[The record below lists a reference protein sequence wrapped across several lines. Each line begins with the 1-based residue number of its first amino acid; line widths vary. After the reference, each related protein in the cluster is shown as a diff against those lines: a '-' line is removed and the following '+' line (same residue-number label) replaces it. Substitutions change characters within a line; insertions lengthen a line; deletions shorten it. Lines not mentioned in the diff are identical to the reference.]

1 MTAVAGGT
9 APPRVSTR
17 AARRDGRWA
26 LLFLGPWIVGTL
38 VLTAGPMIASLVLSF
53 TDYNLLSAP
62 DFVGFDN
69 FTRMFTTD
77 PLWWKSLVVTATY
90 VIVSVPLQLAFALLV
105 ALLLNKSVW
114 GVGLFRSVYYVP
126 SLVGASVAIAI
137 LWRQVFG
144 SDGLF
149 NQALGLLGI
158 ESSTSWIGDPDTA
171 LWTLVLLRVWEFGS
185 PMVIFLAGL
194 RQVPQELYEAA
205 SLDGA
210 GRVRQFGTITV
221 PMLTPVIF
229 FNLVLQIIAAFQVF
243 GSAYI
248 IGGNG
253 GGPANSM
260 LVYTV
265 YLYQTAFRSFEM
277 GYAAAMAWV
286 LLLIIAAITAVNF
299 WAGRY
304 WINYGDE

>member
-1 MTAVAGGT
+1 MTAAIGRA
-9 APPRVSTR
+9 APPKVSPRVGHG
-17 AARRDGRWA
+17 DGRWA
-26 LLFLGPWIVGTL
+26 LVFLAPWIAGTL
-38 VLTAGPMIASLVLSF
+38 LLTAGPMLASLVLSF

-62 DFVGFDN
+62 DYVGLDN
-69 FTRMFTTD
+69 FTRMFTAD
-77 PLWWKSLVVTATY
+77 PLWWKSLTVTTLYVV
-90 VIVSVPLQLAFALLV
+90 VSVPLQLAFALLV
-105 ALLLNKSVW
+105 AMLLNKSVW

-149 NQALGLLGI
+149 NQALGIVGI

-194 RQVPQELYEAA
+194 RQIPQELYEAA

-210 GRVRQFGTITV
+210 GRVRQFKTITA
-221 PMLTPVIF
+221 PLLTPVIF

-253 GGPANSM
+253 GGPANSL

-265 YLYQTAFRSFEM
+265 YLYQTAFGSFEM
-277 GYAAAMAWV
+277 GYASAMAWV
-286 LLLIIAAITAVNF
+286 LLVIIGAITAVNF